1 LCVLGDPDLEM
12 WLFGQLEHSLPPV
25 IMWVGMMVT
34 YLILWLFMMWI
45 GCKHNMLVIVHCV

>member
-1 LCVLGDPDLEM
+1 VLCVLGDPDLEM

-34 YLILWLFMMWI
+34 YLILWSWWR
-45 GCKHNMLVIVHCV
+45 GLVASITC